1 MQRYVESLN
10 YTNLFNQ
17 TGLIFSQ
24 SPDLYFLKKPQK
36 PKSLHKRLQVCQKI
50 AIFATIQT
58 YKLFVVTVMNTKFGL
73 LAAILT
79 LCLNMVPLSLAAQGE
94 TIVFTPQWTAQA
106 QFAGYYVAEAKGFY
120 REAGV
125 KVRIEHPTATQPAMA
140 RLQANLCQATT
151 LQLCQALEIV
161 DGGVPVVNILQ
172 TSMNNAM
179 VIVSARNQDP
189 LKQKGARVG
198 IWSVGF
204 GQLAICM
211 SIKDHLN
218 YEFVRFAQNVNLF
231 VAGAL
236 DATLAMSYNEYY
248 QLVQAGITMTNKNV
262 YRFCDHGY
270 NVQEDGVY
278 MTRSYYEQHRDQARR
293 FAQASRKGWDY
304 AAQHPDEALDIV
316 MKYVNKEKIGTNR
329 VMQQLMLKEV
339 LRLQVDRE
347 SKKREYR
354 LRPDMVKLANQLMLQ
369 NRMLDREVTYNEL
382 LDK

>member
-1 MQRYVESLN
+1 M
-10 YTNLFNQ
+10 T
-17 TGLIFSQ
+17 
-24 SPDLYFLKKPQK
+24 KK
-36 PKSLHKRLQVCQKI
+36 LWI
-50 AIFATIQT
+50 
-58 YKLFVVTVMNTKFGL
+58 
-73 LAAILT
+73 LAAVFFVFT
-79 LCLNMVPLSLAAQGE
+79 NMAKAQEE

-125 KVRIEHPTATQPAMA
+125 KVRIEHPSATQPAMS
-140 RLQANLCQATT
+140 RLRKNECQATT

-161 DGGVPVVNILQ
+161 DEGIPLVNILQ

-179 VIVSARNQDP
+179 VIVSARNKDP
-189 LKQKGARVG
+189 LTQKGARVG

-211 SIKDHLN
+211 SIKDHLD
-218 YEFVRFAQNVNLF
+218 YEWVRFAQNVNLF

-248 QLVQAGITMTNKNV
+248 QLIQAGIKMTDKKV

-278 MTRSYYEQHRDQARR
+278 MTREYYAQHKEQANR
-293 FAQASRKGWDY
+293 FAQASRKGWEW
-304 AAQHPDEALDIV
+304 AAEHPDEALDIV
-316 MKYVNKEKIGTNR
+316 MQYVEKNHIATNR
-329 VMQQLMLKEV
+329 VLQRLMLRDV

-347 SKKREYR
+347 SKKREFR
-354 LRPDMVKLANQLMLQ
+354 LRPDMVSQASRLMAENQMLG
-369 NRMLDREVTYNEL
+369 REVTYEEL
-382 LDK
+382 IEE